1 MKKSTQKVIETFG
14 WTFALLLFPVL
25 GLIFWIFRMRNLKKK
40 NPGMKRGYMWW
51 AFGVASV
58 VWLPVVALFGTL
70 FIALIINPE
79 GLSPSL
85 HKTDE
90 LSQYGSA
97 EELYK
102 LTGVEFPE
110 ITMIDVHQYM
120 DGGLPS
126 SHWDE
131 HKFAIRPNDVQN
143 LHKRLERASI
153 TDPTHWEILD
163 EPSYMRCEVLGYMGR
178 NAREEYAK
186 NPEKIYWYF
195 IYPDSTSVDRSKG
208 MCDRMVEMDD
218 GTTAKDWDGAFV
230 SVEVQNDT
238 IWIREGWLR

>member
-1 MKKSTQKVIETFG
+1 MKKATQKVVESLG
-14 WTFALLLFPVL
+14 WILALLIFPVL
-25 GLIFWIFRMRNLKKK
+25 GLVLWIFRMRNLKKK
-40 NPGMKRGYMWW
+40 NPEMKRGYMWL
-51 AFGVASV
+51 AFCVAGT
-58 VWLPVVALFGTL
+58 VWFVIALPFAF
-70 FIALIINPE
+70 FIALVIANPE
-79 GLSPSL
+79 SFSPSL

-97 EELYK
+97 EGLYK

-110 ITMIDVHQYM
+110 VTMIDAHDYM
-120 DGGLPS
+120 DDGLPS
-126 SHWDE
+126 THWDE

-143 LHKRLERASI
+143 LHKRLERACV
-153 TDPTHWEILD
+153 TDPAHWEVLD
-163 EPSYMRCEVLGYMGR
+163 GPSYMRCEVLGYMGR

-218 GTTAKDWDGAFV
+218 GTMTKDWDGTFV